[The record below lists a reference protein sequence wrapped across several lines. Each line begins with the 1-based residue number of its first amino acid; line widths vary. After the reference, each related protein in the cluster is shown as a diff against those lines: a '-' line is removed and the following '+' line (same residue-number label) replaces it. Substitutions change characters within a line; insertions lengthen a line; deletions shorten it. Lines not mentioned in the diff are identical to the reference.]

1 MKFEW
6 DPSKAEKNQRRHDVS
21 FDEAASVFAEPL
33 SSTLPDP
40 EHSSDEERW
49 LILGTS
55 RAGRLLLVWY
65 TEREDT
71 IRIIGAREPTPRE
84 RRSYER

>member
-49 LILGTS
+49 LMLGTS